1 MTLKKRLKIKGWK
14 SYSRENITKDTW
26 FTKLVLGQ
34 NRAQS
39 KLHDRDKD
47 RHFTLKKRLTHQE
60 NSIIL
65 NNLASN
71 TYKADTEEIME
82 K

>member
-14 SYSRENITKDTW
+14 SYSREKITKDTW
-26 FTKLVLGQ
+26 FKKLILGQ

-47 RHFTLKKRLTHQE
+47 RHFTLKKWLIHQE